1 MFLGLHAHQVNTN
14 NTAHSV
20 TDAFVNN
27 TNLCCLQKK
36 CHKQQLV
43 WRARAPKVQDAGGSF
58 VQKYKVQ
65 EI

>member
-1 MFLGLHAHQVNTN
+1 MHPGKVNTN
-14 NTAHSV
+14 NTARSV

-27 TNLCCLQKK
+27 TNLCCLKKK